1 MKVMSNQLF
10 EKPHTKLGWWS
21 SWLGIAF
28 VVMFIINVVVFSVG
42 IGDTTIWH
50 QMILPFYVA
59 SMLLCGLAGGV
70 FGLIATIRQHE
81 RSSLVWLAI
90 LIGLFTLFIIL
101 NEFMQLMKFLQ
112 GA

>member
-1 MKVMSNQLF
+1 MKTMSNQIF

-21 SWLGIAF
+21 SWLGVTF
-28 VVMFIINVVVFSVG
+28 VVMFIINVVVFSLG
-42 IGDTTIWH
+42 MGDTTTWH
-50 QMILPFYVA
+50 QTILPFYGT

-70 FGLIATIRQHE
+70 VGLIATIRQHE

-90 LIGLFTLFIIL
+90 LTGLFTLLIIL
-101 NEFMQLMKFLQ
+101 NEFLQLVKFLQ